1 VEEICIEP
9 PHLDSVVD
17 CSSSSWR
24 KKMSRRRSSVFSG
37 DDDEEPPSRLFLREN
52 DGDRGDANSRKVAML
67 RY

>member
-1 VEEICIEP
+1 
-9 PHLDSVVD
+9 
-17 CSSSSWR
+17 
-24 KKMSRRRSSVFSG
+24 MSRRRSSVFSG